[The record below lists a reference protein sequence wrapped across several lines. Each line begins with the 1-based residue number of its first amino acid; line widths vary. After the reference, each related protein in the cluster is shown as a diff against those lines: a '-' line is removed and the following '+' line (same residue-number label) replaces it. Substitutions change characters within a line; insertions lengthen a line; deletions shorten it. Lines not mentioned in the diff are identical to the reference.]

1 MDEAITM
8 VHAEEVAEQS
18 FTRISDGQR
27 QRVMLARAIC
37 QDTAILVLDEPTS
50 YLDIRYKLD
59 ILNSIRKLA
68 RERNIAVIMSLHEL
82 DLVQKVSDM
91 VACVDGTTVSHIGPP
106 EEIFQGSLVQKLY
119 GIEEKNF
126 DSMLGIMQMP
136 GNKAAPN
143 VFVIGGGGAA
153 IPTYYRL
160 QREHIPFAA
169 GILFEND
176 VEYPVATALASKV
189 ITAKAFYPMEE
200 AQLEEAK
207 KILSKKNCIRIR
219 GANEHNLKN
228 VDVDIPRDALVV
240 FTGLSGSGKSSLA
253 FDTIYAE
260 GQRRY
265 MESLSSYARQF
276 LGQMEKPNVEK
287 IEGLSPAISID
298 QKSTNRNPR
307 STVGTVTEIYD
318 YFRLLYARIG
328 IPHCPN
334 CGKEIKKQS
343 VDQMVDQI
351 MALPEGTRL
360 QLLAPVVRGRKGRHE
375 KVLERAARSGY
386 VRVRIDGNLYE
397 LAENI
402 QLDKNIKHNIEIVV
416 DRLIVKPG
424 IERRLT
430 DSIENVLNLSEGL
443 LFVDRVGSDE
453 EMLTFSQSF
462 SCPDCGVSIDEIE
475 PRSFSFNNPFG
486 ACPECY
492 GLGYKMEFD
501 SDLMIPDRTLSINQG
516 AITVLGWQSCQQP
529 GSFANAILQ
538 ALAKE
543 YHFDLDTPFGEYPQK
558 IQDILLHGT
567 GGKEV
572 LVYYEGQRGKG
583 QYPIAFEGLIRNVER
598 RYRETGSDATKQE
611 YETFMRITPCK
622 CCGGQRLKKESLAVT
637 VSGKNIY
644 EITAMSIRNLDAY
657 LKEMELTEQQ
667 HLIGDQVLK
676 EIRAR
681 VGFLMDVGLDYLSLS
696 RATGSLSGG
705 EAQRIR
711 LATQIGSGLVGVA
724 YILDEPSIGLHQR
737 DNDKLLNS
745 LKGLKDLGNTLIVV
759 EHDEDTMRAADYIV
773 DIGPGAGEHGGEVI
787 ATGTAEEIMKNK
799 NSITGAY
806 LSGRIK
812 IPVPKERRKPTGFI
826 TVKGARENNLKNIDV
841 KIPLG
846 IMTCITGVSGSGK
859 SSLTNEILYK
869 RLARDLN
876 RARCIPGAHD
886 DIEGLEQLDKVI
898 DIDQSPIGR
907 TPRSNPATYTG
918 VFDMIRD
925 LFAATADAKARG
937 YKKGRFSFN
946 VKGGRCEA
954 CSGDGIIKIEMHFL
968 PDVYV
973 PCEVCKGKRYNRE
986 TLEVKYKD
994 KSIYDVLNMTVE
1006 EALTFFENVPS
1017 IKRKIQTLYDVGLS
1031 YIRLGQP
1038 STELSGG
1045 EAQRI
1050 TELSKRS
1057 TGKTIYILDEPTTG
1071 LHFADVHKLVEILK
1085 RLSEGGNTVVVI
1097 EHNLDVIKTADY
1109 IIDIGP
1115 EGGDKG
1121 GTVVAQG
1128 TPEEIAQSPVS
1139 YTGKYVKKYL
1149 EN

>member
-1 MDEAITM
+1 M
-8 VHAEEVAEQS
+8 
-18 FTRISDGQR
+18 
-27 QRVMLARAIC
+27 
-37 QDTAILVLDEPTS
+37 
-50 YLDIRYKLD
+50 
-59 ILNSIRKLA
+59 
-68 RERNIAVIMSLHEL
+68 
-82 DLVQKVSDM
+82 
-91 VACVDGTTVSHIGPP
+91 
-106 EEIFQGSLVQKLY
+106 
-119 GIEEKNF
+119 
-126 DSMLGIMQMP
+126 
-136 GNKAAPN
+136 
-143 VFVIGGGGAA
+143 
-153 IPTYYRL
+153 
-160 QREHIPFAA
+160 
-169 GILFEND
+169 
-176 VEYPVATALASKV
+176 
-189 ITAKAFYPMEE
+189 
-200 AQLEEAK
+200 AK
-207 KILSKKNCIRIR
+207 KERKYIRIR
-219 GANEHNLKN
+219 GASEHNLKHI
-228 VDVDIPRDALVV
+228 DVDIPRDEFVV
-240 FTGLSGSGKSSLA
+240 LTGLSGSGKSSLA

-334 CGKEIKKQS
+334 CGKEIKKQT

-351 MALPEGTRL
+351 MKLPERTRI
-360 QLLAPVVRGRKGRHE
+360 QLLAPVVRGRKGEHQ
-375 KVLERAARSGY
+375 KLFERAKRSGY
-386 VRVRIDGNLYE
+386 VRVQVDGNTYE
-397 LAENI
+397 LTEEI
-402 QLDKNIKHNIEIVV
+402 KLDKNKKHNIEIVV
-416 DRLIVKPG
+416 DRLVVKEG
-424 IERRLT
+424 IEKRLT
-430 DSIENVLNLSEGL
+430 DSIENVLELSNGL
-443 LFVDRVGSDE
+443 LMVDIIDGE
-453 EMLTFSQSF
+453 TMQFSQSF
-462 SCPDCGVSIDEIE
+462 SCPDCGISIDEIE

-486 ACPECY
+486 ACPECF

-501 SDLMIPDRTLSINQG
+501 EELMIPDKRLSLAEG
-516 AITVLGWQSCQQP
+516 AIQVMGWQSSTDKK
-529 GSFANAILQ
+529 SFTYAILK
-538 ALAKE
+538 ALSEE
-543 YHFDLDTPFGEYPQK
+543 YGFSLDTPYKELPAEVRNVL
-558 IQDILLHGT
+558 IHGT
-567 GGKEV
+567 NGRSVK
-572 LVYYEGQRGKG
+572 VYYKGQRGEG
-583 QYPIAFEGLIRNVER
+583 VYDIAFEGLIKNVER
-598 RYRETGSDATKQE
+598 RYRETGSDTMKQQ
-611 YETFMRITPCK
+611 YEEFMQITPCK

-925 LFAATADAKARG
+925 LFASTPDAKARG
-937 YKKGRFSFN
+937 YQKGRFSFN

-954 CSGDGIIKIEMHFL
+954 CSGDGILKIEMHFL

-973 PCEVCKGKRYNRE
+973 PCEVCQGKRYNRE
-986 TLEVKYKD
+986 TLEVKYKG

-1006 EALTFFENVPS
+1006 EALEFFQNVPS
-1017 IKRKIQTLYDVGLS
+1017 IARKIQTLYDVGLS

-1050 TELSKRS
+1050 KLATELSKRS

-1071 LHFADVHKLVEILK
+1071 LHFADVHKLIEILR
-1085 RLSEGGNTVVVI
+1085 RLSDGGNTVVVI

-1109 IIDIGP
+1109 IIDMGP
-1115 EGGDKG
+1115 EGGDGG

-1128 TPEEIAQSPVS
+1128 TPEEIAKVPES
-1139 YTGKYVKKYL
+1139 YTGQYVKKYL
-1149 EN
+1149 EQ